1 MNAGV
6 PRYSST
12 VPVQSSRPQ
21 TLTEAARHLIA
32 RHALVGE
39 AEESA
44 RLAAQAAQDAREHHE
59 PPEVVM
65 AYEVLAQEAE
75 KAIVE
80 AKANFSGG
88 VETFNEMMQ
97 RRDG

>member
-1 MNAGV
+1 M
-6 PRYSST
+6 S
-12 VPVQSSRPQ
+12 VQSSRPQ
-21 TLTEAARHLIA
+21 TLTEAAKHLIA
-32 RHALVGE
+32 RHAMVGE

-44 RLAAQAAQDAREHHE
+44 RLAAQAAEEARAHPE
-59 PPEVVM
+59 PPEVIM
-65 AYEVLAQEAE
+65 AYEVLAREAQ

-80 AKANFSGG
+80 AKSNFAGA

>member
-1 MNAGV
+1 M
-6 PRYSST
+6 
-12 VPVQSSRPQ
+12 
-21 TLTEAARHLIA
+21 
-32 RHALVGE
+32 VGE

-44 RLAAQAAQDAREHHE
+44 RLAAQAAEEARAHPE
-59 PPEVVM
+59 PPEVIL
-65 AYEVLAQEAE
+65 AYEVLAREAE

-80 AKANFSGG
+80 AQSNFAGA

>member
-1 MNAGV
+1 M
-6 PRYSST
+6 S
-12 VPVQSSRPQ
+12 VQSSRPQ

-32 RHALVGE
+32 RHAMVGE

-44 RLAAQAAQDAREHHE
+44 RLAAQAAEEARAHSE
-59 PPEVVM
+59 PPEVIM
-65 AYEVLAQEAE
+65 AYEVLAREAD

-80 AKANFSGG
+80 AKSNFAGA